1 MDKPEIELISR
12 RDFVKYCG
20 GLGFALLA
28 NPSTSI
34 IDIIPTSTPHLTMQ
48 LDWKYNVQFAGL
60 LLADY
65 YGLYKQRGLKIEI
78 LPVNSDRNVFEQI
91 AENPLILGCGE
102 QDAILAAQV
111 QGYPVKAIA
120 TMFQASPLGLM
131 SIPEKNIHSLNNLVG
146 QKVGIHGNIK
156 KVMELIINANG
167 LSPQDI
173 EIVPISYQDK
183 YDRLQSGEL
192 AAVQCYSV
200 DEPIGFS
207 YKTGIKPNIL
217 KFSDYGYDA
226 YVQVIFAHQQLL
238 DHHSEWVNQFLKAS
252 FAGWKLAL
260 DNINQTAKI
269 VVDVYTKPDS
279 QYHNLDY
286 QTKSLQLIADYLT
299 CGINP
304 DQIGYISANRWQE
317 MSEKLAQYGIIDR
330 VPSLTDSLDSSLWL
344 VA

>member
-20 GLGFALLA
+20 GLGLGILA

-34 IDIIPTSTPHLTMQ
+34 LDIIPTSTPHLTMQ

-65 YGLYKQRGLKIEI
+65 YKLYQQQGLKVEI
-78 LPVNSDRNVFEQI
+78 LPVNSQNVFEQI

-102 QDAILAAQV
+102 QDVILAAQV
-111 QGYPVKAIA
+111 QGYPIKAIA
-120 TMFQASPLGLM
+120 TMFQTSPLGLM
-131 SIPEKNIHSLNNLVG
+131 SIPEKNIHSLYDLVG
-146 QKVGIHGNIK
+146 QKIGIHGNTK
-156 KVMELIINANG
+156 KVMELVINTNG
-167 LSPQDI
+167 LSLQDI
-173 EIVPISYQDK
+173 KIVPISYQDK
-183 YDRLQSGEL
+183 YERLQSGEL

-207 YKTGIKPNIL
+207 DKTGIQPNIL

-226 YVQVIFAHQQLL
+226 YVQVIFAHQRLL

-260 DNINQTAKI
+260 NNINQAAQI
-269 VVDVYTKPDS
+269 VVNVYTKPDS
-279 QYHNLDY
+279 KYHNLEY
-286 QTKSLQLIADYLT
+286 QTQSLQLIADYLT
-299 CGINP
+299 HGINP
-304 DQIGYISANRWQE
+304 DQMGYISANRWQK
-317 MSEKLAQYGIIDR
+317 MSEKLAKYGIIES
-330 VPSLTDSLDSSLWL
+330 VPQLPDSLDSTFWS

>member
-1 MDKPEIELISR
+1 MNKPEIELISR

-20 GLGFALLA
+20 GLGLALLGK
-28 NPSTSI
+28 NSTSI
-34 IDIIPTSTPHLTMQ
+34 IDIIPTQTPHLIMQ

-65 YGLYKQRGLKIEI
+65 YGLYKQRGLNVEI
-78 LPVNSDRNVFEQI
+78 LPVNSDPSVFEQM

-111 QGYPVKAIA
+111 KGYPIKAIA

-131 SIPEKNIHSLNNLVG
+131 SIPEKNIHSLYDLVG
-146 QKVGIHGNIK
+146 QKIGIHGNTK
-156 KVMELIINANG
+156 KVMELVINTNG

-173 EIVPISYQDK
+173 KIVPISYQDK
-183 YDRLQSGEL
+183 YERLQSGEL

-207 YKTGIKPNIL
+207 DKTGIQPNIL

-238 DHHSEWVNQFLKAS
+238 DHHPEWVNQFLKAS
-252 FAGWKLAL
+252 FAGWKLAIN
-260 DNINQTAKI
+260 NINQTAKI
-269 VVDVYTKPDS
+269 VVDFYIKPDS
-279 QYHNLDY
+279 EYDNLDY
-286 QTKSLQLIADYLT
+286 QTKSLQLISDYIT
-299 CGINP
+299 WGINP
-304 DQIGYISANRWQE
+304 DQIGTISANRWQK
-317 MSEKLAQYGIIDR
+317 MSEKLAQYGIIEQ
-330 VPSLTDSLDSSLWL
+330 VPPLTNSLDSNLWS

>member
-1 MDKPEIELISR
+1 MNKQEIELISR

-20 GLGFALLA
+20 GLGLGILA

-34 IDIIPTSTPHLTMQ
+34 LDIIPTQTPHLIMQ

-65 YGLYKQRGLKIEI
+65 YKLYQQRGLKVEI
-78 LPVNSDRNVFEQI
+78 LPVNSQNVFEQI

-102 QDAILAAQV
+102 QDVILAAQV

-120 TMFQASPLGLM
+120 TMFQTSPLGLM
-131 SIPEKNIHSLNNLVG
+131 SIPEKNIHSLYDLVG
-146 QKVGIHGNIK
+146 QKIGIHGNTK
-156 KVMELIINANG
+156 KVMELVINTNG
-167 LSPQDI
+167 LSLQDI
-173 EIVPISYQDK
+173 KIVPISYQDK
-183 YDRLQSGEL
+183 YERLQSGEL

-200 DEPIGFS
+200 DEPIGFN
-207 YKTGIKPNIL
+207 YKTGIQPNIL

-238 DHHSEWVNQFLKAS
+238 DHHPEWVNQFLKAS

-269 VVDVYTKPDS
+269 VVDFYIKPDS
-279 QYHNLDY
+279 EYYNLDD
-286 QTKSLQLIADYLT
+286 QTKSLQLISDYIT
-299 CGINP
+299 WGINP
-304 DQIGYISANRWQE
+304 DQIGTISANRWQK
-317 MSEKLAQYGIIDR
+317 MSEKLAQYGIIDQ
-330 VPSLTDSLDSSLWL
+330 VPLLTDSLDSNLWL

>member
-1 MDKPEIELISR
+1 MSQQKIELISR
-12 RDFVKYCG
+12 REFVKYCG
-20 GLGFALLA
+20 GLGLGILA
-28 NPSTSI
+28 NPATSI
-34 IDIIPTSTPHLTMQ
+34 LDIIPTSTPHLTMQ

-65 YGLYKQRGLKIEI
+65 YGLYKQRGLNVEI
-78 LPVNSDRNVFEQI
+78 LPVNSDPSVFEQM

-111 QGYPVKAIA
+111 KGYPIKAIA

-131 SIPEKNIHSLNNLVG
+131 SIPEKNIHSLYDLVG
-146 QKVGIHGNIK
+146 QKIGIHGNTK
-156 KVMELIINANG
+156 KVMELVINTNG

-173 EIVPISYQDK
+173 KIVPISYQDK
-183 YDRLQSGEL
+183 YERLQSGEL

-207 YKTGIKPNIL
+207 YKTGIQPNIL

-238 DHHSEWVNQFLKAS
+238 DHHPEWVNQFLKAS
-252 FAGWKLAL
+252 FAGWKLAIN
-260 DNINQTAKI
+260 NINQTAKI
-269 VVDVYTKPDS
+269 VVDFYIKPDS
-279 QYHNLDY
+279 EYDNLDY
-286 QTKSLQLIADYLT
+286 QTKSLQLISDYIT
-299 CGINP
+299 WGINP
-304 DQIGYISANRWQE
+304 DQIGTISANRWQK
-317 MSEKLAQYGIIDR
+317 MSEKLAQYGIIEQ
-330 VPSLTDSLDSSLWL
+330 VPPLTNSLDSNLWS

>member
-1 MDKPEIELISR
+1 MGQQKIELISR

-20 GLGFALLA
+20 GLGLGILA
-28 NPSTSI
+28 NPATSI
-34 IDIIPTSTPHLTMQ
+34 LDIIPTSTPHLTMQ

-65 YGLYKQRGLKIEI
+65 YKLYQQRGLKVEI
-78 LPVNSDRNVFEQI
+78 LPVNSQNVFEQI
-91 AENPLILGCGE
+91 AQNPLILGCGE
-102 QDAILAAQV
+102 QDIILAAQV

-120 TMFQASPLGLM
+120 TMFQTSPLGLM
-131 SIPEKNIHSLNNLVG
+131 SIPQNNIHSLNDLVG
-146 QKVGIHGNIK
+146 QKVGIHGDVK
-156 KVMELIINANG
+156 KIMELVINTNG

-173 EIVPISYQDK
+173 QIVPISYQDK
-183 YDRLQSGEL
+183 YERLQSGEL

-207 YKTGIKPNIL
+207 YKTGIQPNIL

-226 YVQVIFAHQQLL
+226 YVQVIFAHQRLL

-260 DNINQTAKI
+260 YNINQTARI
-269 VVDVYTKPDS
+269 VVDVYIKPDS
-279 QYHNLDY
+279 KYHNLEY
-286 QTKSLQLIADYLT
+286 QTQSLKLIADYIT
-299 CGINP
+299 HGINP
-304 DQIGYISANRWQE
+304 EQIGTISASRWQK
-317 MSEKLAQYGIIDR
+317 MSEKLAKYGIIEQ
-330 VPSLTDSLDSSLWL
+330 VPTLTDSLDSNLWL

>member
-1 MDKPEIELISR
+1 MGQQKIELISR
-12 RDFVKYCG
+12 RDFLKYSG
-20 GLGFALLA
+20 GLGLGILA
-28 NPSTSI
+28 NPATSI
-34 IDIIPTSTPHLTMQ
+34 LDIIPTSTPHLTMQ

-65 YGLYKQRGLKIEI
+65 YKLYQQRGLKVDI
-78 LPVNSDRNVFEQI
+78 LPLNSDRSVFEQM

-102 QDAILAAQV
+102 QDIILAAQV

-120 TMFQASPLGLM
+120 TMFQTSPLGLM
-131 SIPEKNIHSLNNLVG
+131 SIPQNNIHSLNDLVG

-156 KVMELIINANG
+156 KIMELVINTNG

-173 EIVPISYQDK
+173 QIVPISYQDK
-183 YDRLQSGEL
+183 YERLQSGEL

-207 YKTGIKPNIL
+207 YKTGIQPNIL

-226 YVQVIFAHQQLL
+226 YVQVIFAHQRLL
-238 DHHSEWVNQFLKAS
+238 DYHSEWVNQFLKAS

-260 DNINQTAKI
+260 DNINQATQI
-269 VVDVYTKPDS
+269 VVGTYIKPDS

-286 QTKSLQLIADYLT
+286 QTQSLKLISDYLT
-299 CGINP
+299 HGINP
-304 DQIGYISANRWQE
+304 EQMGYISESRWQE
-317 MSEKLAQYGIIDR
+317 MSEKLAKYGIIES
-330 VPSLTDSLDSSLWL
+330 VPQLPDSLDSTFWS